1 MQPESRSEVAK
12 REWREPRLHKLA
24 VAATASSMKPN
35 VTTIGNDS
43 GGPGGGKGDVTGLI
57 S

>member
-1 MQPESRSEVAK
+1 MQPESRTEDARK
-12 REWREPRLHKLA
+12 EWREPRLHKLA
-24 VAATASSMKPN
+24 IAATASSMKPN

-43 GGPGGGKGDVTGLI
+43 GGPGGGKGDVLGII

>member
-1 MQPESRSEVAK
+1 MQSESPTEVA
-12 REWREPRLHKLA
+12 RRQWREPRLHKLA

-43 GGPGGGKGDVTGLI
+43 GGPGGGKGDVLGII